1 MPKTIWKFP
10 IQVTNEF
17 QLEMPRN
24 SYIIHID
31 VQRSSPQLWAIVDPD
46 NPIEQRKFYL
56 IGTGALF
63 SNDLWDKSVYV
74 GTFQLHSGDI
84 VLHLFEILE

>member
-10 IQVTNEF
+10 IQVTSEF

-31 VQRSSPQLWAIVDPD
+31 VQKSSPQLWAIVDPD
-46 NPIEQRKFYL
+46 SLKETRKFGL
-56 IGTGALF
+56 IETGVRF
-63 SNDLWDKSVYV
+63 SDDLWDRSVYV
-74 GTFQLHSGDI
+74 GTFQLNSGDI
-84 VLHLFEILE
+84 VLHLFEILD